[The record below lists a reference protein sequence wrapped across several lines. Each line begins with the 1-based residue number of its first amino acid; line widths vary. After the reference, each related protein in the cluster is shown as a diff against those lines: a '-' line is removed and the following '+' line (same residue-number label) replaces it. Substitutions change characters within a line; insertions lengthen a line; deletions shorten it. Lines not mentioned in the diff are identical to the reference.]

1 MEDNS
6 SMRLKHK
13 IDEIQNEKFSAA
25 ENVKKSAVLQ
35 KTIRKVGTQ
44 MVNHDIECKSESLFL
59 SHHYVKSLRND
70 HYVTSFSVYDG
81 LIELDLDKENLI
93 EDEINAR
100 LSRVKKVEMAEPIRC
115 SYGNPDINY
124 FRDNSKMYHTSLSF
138 KNHAHATPTL
148 QGATT
153 LFNSQS
159 AADIEK
165 YLKLMEKDYW
175 KL

>member
-59 SHHYVKSLRND
+59 SHHYVILLRH
-70 HYVTSFSVYDG
+70 HYVIFS
-81 LIELDLDKENLI
+81 L
-93 EDEINAR
+93 
-100 LSRVKKVEMAEPIRC
+100 
-115 SYGNPDINY
+115 
-124 FRDNSKMYHTSLSF
+124 
-138 KNHAHATPTL
+138 
-148 QGATT
+148 
-153 LFNSQS
+153 
-159 AADIEK
+159 
-165 YLKLMEKDYW
+165 
-175 KL
+175 